1 MPVTHVPV
9 VVGNVTA
16 YTVKADNA
24 GLIHYIPDITSD
36 ITITPPAPQAGL
48 WFEFVYSGT
57 AADTADWIIDT
68 GSDTNYFVGGVL
80 YALTSAGD
88 TEDEVSAVDSDN
100 DSNSIM
106 TVLTP
111 ETGTRVRIESTNGV
125 TWHVSGVVVSDAPPT
140 FANQ

>member
-9 VVGNVTA
+9 VLGDVTA
-16 YTVKADNA
+16 YTVLADNA
-24 GLIHYIPDITSD
+24 GVTHYIPDITSD
-36 ITITPPAPQAGL
+36 VTITMPAPKPGL

-57 AADTADWIIDT
+57 AADTADWIITT
-68 GSDTNYFVGGVL
+68 GSDTNYYVGGVL

-100 DSNSIM
+100 NSNSKM

-111 ETGTRVRIESTNGV
+111 EAGTRVKFQSTNGT
-125 TWHVSGVVVSDAPPT
+125 TWHVSGVVVSDGPPT
-140 FANQ
+140 FADQ